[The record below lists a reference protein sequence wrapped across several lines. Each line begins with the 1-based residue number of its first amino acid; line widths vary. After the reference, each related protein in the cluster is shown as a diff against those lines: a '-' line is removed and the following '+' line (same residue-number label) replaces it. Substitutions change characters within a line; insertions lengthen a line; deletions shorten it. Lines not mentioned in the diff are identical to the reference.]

1 MNWSKAL
8 IPTLKEVPREAV
20 NKSHILLLRGGF
32 IKALTSGVYSYLPL
46 GWRVL
51 KKIMNIVR
59 EEMDRIGAQEV
70 LLPALTPSSIW
81 EETGRWDEFGGEM
94 FRLKDRKGRDYA
106 LAPTHEEIM
115 TELARKHIKSYRDLP
130 QIWYQIQIKY
140 RDEIRPRGAVLRAR
154 TFIMKDS
161 YSFDID
167 EKGLEKSYA
176 LHYDAY
182 TRIFERAWLK
192 TSVVSASSGL
202 MGGSES
208 HEFMVLSDAGEDVIV
223 KCPKCGYSANLE
235 VANLIPSPVDF
246 PSGELKKVH
255 TPVGGSVRE
264 ISEFLSVPEHLLM
277 KSLLY
282 MDENGTPFFVVIRG
296 DYDVNE
302 ELLFKK
308 FGNVRQAE
316 PDEIKNLTGASA
328 GYISPIGLEI
338 PVYADRSLEKGKG
351 LVSGANEDFY
361 HYTGIDI
368 ERDLK
373 IKEFVD
379 IRTPHEGDLCP
390 ECRGKVEIKNAIEL
404 GHIFKLGTKYSKAM
418 GATFTDANG
427 RSKPIVMGS
436 YGIGIERIM
445 ATAIELYNDENGIIW
460 PDPIAPFD
468 VLVIPLDIRDSK
480 ALEISRKMVNI
491 LEETHE
497 VLFDDRDVGPG
508 FKFKDADLIGIPVRV
523 VVGPRSLKE
532 GKVEVSRRDGSEKIM
547 IEPDRVQEV
556 VEKLWKNGKELRKKS
571 GE

>member
-8 IPTLKEVPREAV
+8 IPTLKEVPREAI

-32 IKALTSGVYSYLPL
+32 IKAITSGIYSYLPL
-46 GWRVL
+46 GWRVI
-51 KKIMNIVR
+51 KKIVLIVR
-59 EEMDRIGAQEV
+59 EEMDRIGAQEL
-70 LLPALTPSSIW
+70 LLPALTPASIW
-81 EETGRWDEFGGEM
+81 EETGRWEEFGGEM

-115 TELARKHIKSYRDLP
+115 TELARRHIKSYRDMP
-130 QIWYQIQIKY
+130 QIWYQIQMKY

-161 YSFDID
+161 YSFDVD
-167 EKGLEKSYA
+167 EEGLNNSYS

-182 TRIFERAWLK
+182 TRIFERVWLK
-192 TSVVSASSGL
+192 TTVVSASSGL
-202 MGGSES
+202 MGGSQS
-208 HEFMVLSDAGEDVIV
+208 HEFMVESDAGEDVIV
-223 KCPKCGYSANLE
+223 VCPKCGYSANME
-235 VANLIPSPVDF
+235 VANLLPSHVHF
-246 PSGELKKVH
+246 PSGSLEKVH
-255 TPVGGSVRE
+255 TPVGGSVKE
-264 ISEFLSVPEHLLM
+264 ISEFLSVPPHLLM

-282 MDENGTPFFVVIRG
+282 MDENNAPFFVVIRG

-302 ELLFKK
+302 EMLVKK
-308 FGNVRQAE
+308 LGNVRQAS
-316 PDEIKNLTGASA
+316 PDEIRELTGASA
-328 GYISPIGLEI
+328 GYISPVGLNI
-338 PVYADRSLEKGKG
+338 PVYVDRSLLNGRG

-373 IKEFVD
+373 ITAYIDV
-379 IRTPHEGDLCP
+379 RTPKEGDLCP
-390 ECRGKVEIKNAIEL
+390 ECRGEVEIKRSIEL

-427 RSKPIVMGS
+427 QSKPIVMGS

-445 ATAIELYNDENGIIW
+445 ATAIELYSDENGIIW

-468 VLVIPLDIRDSK
+468 VLVIPLDIRDVK

-491 LEETHE
+491 LEETYE

-508 FKFKDADLIGIPVRV
+508 FKFKDADLIGIPIRV
-523 VVGPRSLKE
+523 VVGPRGLKE
-532 GKVEVSRRDGSEKIM
+532 GKVEVSRRDSGDRLM
-547 IEPDRVQEV
+547 VEPHRVPEMV
-556 VEKLWKNGKELRKKS
+556 RKLWRS
-571 GE
+571 GNQ